1 MGLVVAP
8 ILEDKLDGWK
18 SWVSEFKG
26 PKKGEFDE
34 FNKRYGLTRH
44 DIWLVESPDGP
55 MAVVLHEGPGADTFM
70 EKVMHSE
77 NGFDKTFTKNLSE
90 FHGMDPNSP
99 PPGPPPVKVL

>member
-8 ILEDKLDGWK
+8 ILEGKLDAWK
-18 SWVSEFKG
+18 NWVAEFKVAR
-26 PKKGEFDE
+26 KGEFDE
-34 FNKRYGLTRH
+34 FNERYGLTRH
-44 DIWLVESPDGP
+44 DIWLVESPSGP
-55 MAVVLHEGPGADTFM
+55 MAVVLHEGPGADAFM

-77 NGFDKTFTKNLSE
+77 NGFDNTFTKNLSE